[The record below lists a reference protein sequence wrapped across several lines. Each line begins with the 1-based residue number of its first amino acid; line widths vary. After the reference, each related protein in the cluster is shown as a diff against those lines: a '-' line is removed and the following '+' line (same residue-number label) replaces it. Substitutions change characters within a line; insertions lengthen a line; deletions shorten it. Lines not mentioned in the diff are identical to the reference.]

1 MKYIVEI
8 TENKMVKKF
17 VDDDGKEYVNTWVV
31 KGPGHTGTLETALDD
46 QMEQGG
52 IDNEELLLAVYDEDL
67 DDIWR
72 AIRES

>member
-8 TENKMVKKF
+8 TESKMIKKF
-17 VDDDGKEYVNTWVV
+17 IDNDGKEYVNTWVV
-31 KGPGHTGTLETALDD
+31 NEPGCIGTLEMALEE

-52 IDNEELLLAVYDEDL
+52 IDDEELLDAVYEEDL

-72 AIRES
+72 AIRE

>member
-1 MKYIVEI
+1 MKYTVEI

-17 VDDDGKEYVNTWVV
+17 VDDEGKEYVNTWIV
-31 KGPGHTGTLETALDD
+31 KGPGHTGTLEIALDD

-52 IDNEELLLAVYDEDL
+52 IDNEELLEAVYEEDL

-72 AIRES
+72 AIREC

>member
-17 VDDDGKEYVNTWVV
+17 VDDEGKEYVNTWIV
-31 KGPGHTGTLETALDD
+31 KGHGHTGTLEIALDD